1 MIVVTVRG
9 TKGRTPGRR
18 RSLWGMMAARPSRT
32 VQEALVA
39 DMLRAVGFRFRE
51 QWVLEAC
58 GEGLIFDF
66 LVEERVVVE
75 CSYSNQR
82 IAYAAWEMLKR
93 RAAYYDYKFRLAKQ
107 VGTFTSISLLEVPGV
122 VRPGETPVF
131 PFPQTARNYQ
141 WTDHIVTTI
150 PAMGEQLIALDL
162 TSEPV
167 AQPTLPQE
175 ELSRWLAAGTH
186 PKSPKSSRQTYDR
199 TNP

>member
-1 MIVVTVRG
+1 MV
-9 TKGRTPGRR
+9 
-18 RSLWGMMAARPSRT
+18 AARPSRT

-39 DMLRAVGFRFRE
+39 DMLRALGFRFRE

-66 LVEERVVVE
+66 LVEERVLVE

-107 VGTFTSISLLEVPGV
+107 VGTFTTVSLLEVPGV

-141 WTDHIVTTI
+141 WTDHIVTAI
-150 PAMGEQLIALDL
+150 PALGEQLIALDL
-162 TSEPV
+162 ASGLD
-167 AQPTLPQE
+167 AQPILPLE
-175 ELSRWLAAGTH
+175 GLSRWLAAGTH
-186 PKSPKSSRQTYDR
+186 RKSPRSSRQTHDR
-199 TNP
+199 SNP